1 MKHSM
6 LKYALNFKLAFIAN
20 MTKTFLTVIVI
31 VGYVVLVGCGTTGP
45 LYIPEQRY
53 PQKTQE
59 EAPKASDVPSSEQTT
74 NE

>member
-6 LKYALNFKLAFIAN
+6 IKYALNFFVCN
-20 MTKTFLTVIVI
+20 NMMTKTVLTILVLACHT
-31 VGYVVLVGCGTTGP
+31 VLVGCGTTGP

-53 PQKTQE
+53 PQKTQD
-59 EAPKASDVPSSEQTT
+59 EAPKAPDAKPSEQTI